1 MRQQKFHTGLSIMA
15 FVLSLHA
22 LMTPHYNGHAGIEG
36 YSVVSDMLA
45 WGGVSYFVAFVA
57 YRPLMVLR
65 RKLCRYRE
73 GIRGIMAGNASD
85 D

>member
-1 MRQQKFHTGLSIMA
+1 MRQRKFHTGLSIMA

-22 LMTPHYNGHAGIEG
+22 LMTPHYNGQAGIEG
-36 YSVVSDMLA
+36 YSIVSNTLA
-45 WGGVSYFVAFVA
+45 WGGVSYFIAFVA

-65 RKLCRYRE
+65 RKMCRCRE
-73 GIRGIMAGNASD
+73 GIRGMVAGNASD